1 MRHNLFSHPTEIN
14 VIFENNEVKLENILE
29 SQKIID
35 ILEDIDY
42 DTDEIIDVFR
52 KNLDDKTYKI
62 IRKYLNDNSYL
73 KTTWS

>member
-1 MRHNLFSHPTEIN
+1 MKHNLFSHPTEIN
-14 VIFENNEVKLENILE
+14 IVFEDGNMKLEKICE

-42 DTDEIIDVFR
+42 DTDEIRNILYANVD
-52 KNLDDKTYKI
+52 KETYEILD
-62 IRKYLNDNSYL
+62 KYLNDNNYL